1 MQVNGSKMCPFY
13 IDGIKI
19 MGAAIMLWGVDI
31 QLSLKISSSSS
42 SMFLGVILS
51 TKKKSSYGCTLQGL
65 SSIAFT
71 TIS

>member
-1 MQVNGSKMCPFY
+1 MCPFY